1 VQFNQINYFLRSCD
15 TLNFTRAAEICCVS
29 QPSLSAAIKKLEE
42 ELGGP
47 LFERSG
53 RAIALTPLGESM
65 RTHLGQ
71 IEQAKHTASIVAS
84 DIINS
89 TSHVV
94 NIGLM
99 CTLGP
104 RLLAT
109 AISSFTNIAANTEL
123 LIHDVWEHKA
133 LELLVSG
140 SLDCVIMAHTTDLSD
155 RYEQISLAKERMVL
169 AMNKSHPF
177 AEHESITLAEM
188 NNVHYV
194 DRLRCEFR
202 EKFFDEL
209 QNQDLS
215 VNVVMRTEREDL
227 VRESV
232 TEDIGI
238 SIMPESVAQH
248 AGLET
253 VFIEGLPNIRNISVV
268 KVKDRVL
275 NSATEEFIQQM
286 ADAYK
291 AT

>member
-140 SLDCVIMAHTTDLSD
+140 SLDCVIMAHATDLSD
-155 RYEQISLAKERMVL
+155 RYEKISLAEERMVL
-169 AMNKSHPF
+169 AMNKAHPF
-177 AEHESITLAEM
+177 AERESITLTELD
-188 NNVHYV
+188 NVHYV

-209 QNQDLS
+209 RNQELS

-248 AGLET
+248 AGLKT
-253 VFIEGLPNIRNISVV
+253 AFIEGFPNVRNISVV
-268 KVKDRVL
+268 KVKDREL
-275 NSATEEFIQQM
+275 NSATEDFIQRM